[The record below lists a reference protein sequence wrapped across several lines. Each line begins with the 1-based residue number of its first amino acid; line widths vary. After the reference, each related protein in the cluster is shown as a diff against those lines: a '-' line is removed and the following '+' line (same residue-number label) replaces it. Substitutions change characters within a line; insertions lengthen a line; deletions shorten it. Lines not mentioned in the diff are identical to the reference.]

1 MVKTSRRER
10 EMQRAG
16 EVMRE
21 FMARAVLFQ
30 EAVAKWGGVNGTDLQ
45 VAGLLMSEGPATPG
59 ELAERTGLTAGG
71 AITTAIDRL
80 ERGGFVTRDRDPG
93 DRRRVIVTA
102 VPEAIFA
109 RFGEVY
115 GRVGDRWNAYLETLS
130 DEQLAFANDLLAQA
144 AEVNREEIE
153 LLRGR

>member
-1 MVKTSRRER
+1 
-10 EMQRAG
+10 
-16 EVMRE
+16 
-21 FMARAVLFQ
+21 
-30 EAVAKWGGVNGTDLQ
+30 
-45 VAGLLMSEGPATPG
+45 MSEGPATPG

-80 ERGGFVTRDRDPG
+80 ERAGFVTRDRDPN

-115 GRVGDRWNAYLETLS
+115 GRVGTRWNAYLETLS
-130 DEQLAFANDLLAQA
+130 DEQLAFANELFARADGSGCSGPASSSGMIQCAHPVGRGIRWVDCNDTTPPDDPASAVSHDRSLLP
-144 AEVNREEIE
+144 
-153 LLRGR
+153 